1 MITRVDLGIIP
12 KLSTK
17 KVSYALPN
25 QITTVS
31 RSRLMT
37 PRVKGKMVNVKLTAQ
52 QMEAIENGLASLLFK
67 NP

>member
-1 MITRVDLGIIP
+1 
-12 KLSTK
+12 
-17 KVSYALPN
+17 
-25 QITTVS
+25 
-31 RSRLMT
+31 MT